1 MIRSVFI
8 KRDVHDQPRAL
19 AQRHRL
25 LADRQQQIFFQPPIE
40 KHADPRINAHDAQV
54 GEFAD
59 HRVRRG
65 RCRDEPI
72 LGVAIDKHINEL
84 ADRWTF
90 FELATRQQDFAVS
103 AAVEIKPRGRFPDER
118 EQSAFTD
125 ESHVCPTVPKT
136 ARMRR

>member
-1 MIRSVFI
+1 M
-8 KRDVHDQPRAL
+8 HDQPRAL

-40 KHADPRINAHDAQV
+40 KHPDPRINAHDAQV
-54 GEFAD
+54 GEFSD

-65 RCRDEPI
+65 RSRHEPI
-72 LGVAIDKHINEL
+72 LGVAINKHVDEL

-90 FELATRQQDFAVS
+90 FELATGQQDFAVS
-103 AAVEIKPRGRFPDER
+103 AAVEIKPRGRFADER
-118 EQSAFTD
+118 EQIAFTD
-125 ESHVCPTVPKT
+125 ESHVSPTVSES